1 MEITEAVVV
10 PVPRHLP
17 GPAHPLLMRVSGEI
31 AAVRGWHE
39 AEGALRRIG
48 HAPEAK
54 AGGIRDPQVEATT
67 LEWRM
72 PPHDGVIVLIDDVV
86 RTGAT
91 LRACAVAIRA
101 AGDLR
106 TVVAIAVA
114 AAVSPDAGDG
124 GNDPVVAAL

>member
-17 GPAHPLLMRVSGEI
+17 GPAHPLLTTVSGEI
-31 AAVRGWHE
+31 AAVRGWNE
-39 AEGALRRIG
+39 ADDALRRIG

-54 AGGIRDPQVEATT
+54 AGGIRDPQIEAAT
-67 LEWRM
+67 LEWRV
-72 PPHDGVIVLIDDVV
+72 PPHEGVIVLIDDVV

-124 GNDPVVAAL
+124 GDGPAVASL